1 MFAISQISTRD
12 RIYKKLLD
20 FVRNQFK
27 LKDYYDKE
35 GGWTRE
41 TVQIIW
47 KTTKKYDW
55 LNNILDEI
63 ERSNNKNKITSQ
75 TNKCSRKEREPVTC
89 GKPTVKYSM
98 RTWMTW
104 NIKMT
109 TILQHKNRN
118 KKDLLD
124 GEILVELRKIEK
136 RKSHKM

>member
-55 LNNILDEI
+55 INNILDEI
-63 ERSNNKNKITSQ
+63 ERSNNKNKITNQ
-75 TNKCSRKEREPVTC
+75 TNKCSRKERTSNMW
-89 GKPTVKYSM
+89 KAYSEIFNEDTNDM
-98 RTWMTW
+98 EHQKVY
-104 NIKMT
+104 NIA
-109 TILQHKNRN
+109 IHK
-118 KKDLLD
+118 
-124 GEILVELRKIEK
+124 
-136 RKSHKM
+136 